1 MRNLGIRT
9 ENIQEKCLKR
19 KGWKGESDIADKA
32 LLFSKAKVAGD
43 RIKGPATSGWREWWA
58 GNGVNAPEIYVV
70 TDRMKFHRGR
80 YAYISGAGVQGD
92 AGGGAR
98 IMVARTDIHHKP
110 RPCRPHRPAGHT

>member
-1 MRNLGIRT
+1 MH
-9 ENIQEKCLKR
+9 
-19 KGWKGESDIADKA
+19 DKA
-32 LLFSKAKVAGD
+32 LLLSKTKVAGD
-43 RIKGPATSGWREWWA
+43 RIKGPATSGWREWRWWWWA

-110 RPCRPHRPAGHT
+110 RPCRPHRPPGHT